1 MTDVAAFDVDGT
13 LTVSDTV
20 VPFLTAVAGRA
31 RVGAAL
37 SRSAL
42 RWPGDRDRVKAGLVR
57 RTLAGVDA
65 HRLASVG
72 AEVAST
78 VVAQRLRP
86 VVLGRLRWHL
96 DAGHTV
102 VLVSASLRPYLDPLA
117 AALGVAH
124 VLCTELVVDAD
135 GRCTGEL
142 LGANCRGVHKVERLR
157 EWASPE
163 DRVVAA
169 YGDARSDGP
178 MLSMADEGWWVRSG
192 RLVRAGA

>member
-1 MTDVAAFDVDGT
+1 VTDVAAFDVDGT
-13 LTVSDTV
+13 LTVRDTV
-20 VPFLTAVAGRA
+20 VPFLTAVAGRR

-37 SRSAL
+37 GWAAL
-42 RWPGDRDRVKAGLVR
+42 RSPGDRDRMKAGLVR

-65 HRLASVG
+65 QRLATIG
-72 AEVAST
+72 AEVAAS
-78 VVAQRLRP
+78 VVEHRLRP

-135 GRCTGEL
+135 GRCTGAL
-142 LGANCRGVHKVERLR
+142 LGPNCRGVHKVERLR
-157 EWASPE
+157 EWASPQ
-163 DRVVAA
+163 DRIVAA

-178 MLSMADEGWWVRSG
+178 MLTMADEGWWVRSG
-192 RLVRAGA
+192 SLMRAGS